1 MVLAADVPPSPVG
14 FFPFTLQIPPLTN
27 LPSAAQAQPRSS
39 PFVPRTA
46 AGGLTP
52 QFMGESGFTVQWHSS
67 ASKKKITREV
77 AWLLNGSRSVMVEK
91 GNGKHGNTGRAKE
104 EVYEKEIAANP
115 ALSPRASP
123 ETLVTLSLPHSISH
137 AAGPC
142 TGISKRVGKSLS
154 RLLLLE
160 VPRGKAF
167 AQRQFASHPSAL
179 EVIWCKEGQV

>member
-1 MVLAADVPPSPVG
+1 
-14 FFPFTLQIPPLTN
+14 
-27 LPSAAQAQPRSS
+27 
-39 PFVPRTA
+39 
-46 AGGLTP
+46 
-52 QFMGESGFTVQWHSS
+52 
-67 ASKKKITREV
+67 
-77 AWLLNGSRSVMVEK
+77 MVEK
-91 GNGKHGNTGRAKE
+91 GSGKHGNTGRAKE
-104 EVYEKEIAANP
+104 EVYEKEIAASP

-123 ETLVTLSLPHSISH
+123 ETLVTASRPHSISH

-142 TGISKRVGKSLS
+142 TGISKCVGKSLS